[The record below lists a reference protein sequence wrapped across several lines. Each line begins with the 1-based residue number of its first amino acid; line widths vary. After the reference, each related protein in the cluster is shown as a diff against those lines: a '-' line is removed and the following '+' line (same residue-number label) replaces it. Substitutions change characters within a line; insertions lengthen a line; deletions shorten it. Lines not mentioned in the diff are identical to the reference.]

1 MSDRGTLGDAAEAL
15 RLLVDIESSAAEAAD
30 DDLDRWA
37 LEAVVYTGVLVVEL
51 ERRASAGGKTDEC

>member
-51 ERRASAGGKTDEC
+51 ERRASAGVKTNE